1 MYRVQGSDLKE
12 YGPISEGQLREWIA
26 ENRLNRFSM
35 ACKEG
40 DPTWRPLDQFPEFAA
55 ALQSQPATSPQT
67 GSGVPVADPERAR
80 RLLQGPS
87 LALLLMGTVGLVITL
102 SGFVARDWLIDAL
115 VRATSTLPATVPADQ
130 LGLWKTELSRNLG
143 LRDYARGLAGVVING
158 VMIAGALAMRR
169 LENRNLALAAATF
182 ALIPCQCCCCVSIP
196 FGIWALLM
204 LNRPEVKQSF
214 R

>member
-1 MYRVQGSDLKE
+1 MYRVQGTDLKE
-12 YGPISEGQLREWIA
+12 YGPVTEGQVREWIA

-35 ACKEG
+35 ARKEG
-40 DPTWRPLDQFPEFAA
+40 DPAWRPLDQYPEFAA
-55 ALQSQPATSPQT
+55 ALQSQPAVSPASANA
-67 GSGVPVADPERAR
+67 GPMPDPERAR

-102 SGFVARDWLIDAL
+102 SGFVARDWLVDVL
-115 VRATSTLPATVPADQ
+115 LRATSTLPAAVPPEQ

-143 LRDYARGLAGVVING
+143 LRDYVRGLAGVVING
-158 VMIAGALAMRR
+158 VMIAGALSMRR
-169 LENRNLALAAATF
+169 LENRTLALAAATF

-196 FGIWALLM
+196 FGVWALLM

>member
-1 MYRVQGSDLKE
+1 MYRVQGTDLKE
-12 YGPISEGQLREWIA
+12 YGPVTEKQVLEWIA
-26 ENRLNRFSM
+26 ENRLNAFSM
-35 ACKEG
+35 AQKEG
-40 DPTWRPLDQFPEFAA
+40 DPEWRPLSQYPEFTS
-55 ALQSQPATSPQT
+55 ALQAQPALPPPLASAATAPDPQ
-67 GSGVPVADPERAR
+67 RAA

-102 SGFVARDWLIDAL
+102 SGFVARDWLVDAL
-115 VRATSTLPATVPADQ
+115 LRATANFPAAVPSEQ
-130 LGLWKTELSRNLG
+130 LGLWKTELSRDLT
-143 LRDYARGLAGVVING
+143 LRDYVRGLAGVVING

-196 FGIWALLM
+196 FGVWALLM

>member
-12 YGPISEGQLREWIA
+12 YGPVTEGQIREWIS
-26 ENRLNRFSM
+26 ENRLNRFSK
-35 ACKEG
+35 AQKEG
-40 DPTWRPLDQFPEFAA
+40 DPTWRPLDQFPEFTI
-55 ALQSQPATSPQT
+55 ALQSQPAVAPPATPAPP
-67 GSGVPVADPERAR
+67 VPDPERAR

-102 SGFVARDWLIDAL
+102 SGFVARDWLVDAL
-115 VRATSTLPATVPADQ
+115 VQATSTLPAAVPADQ
-130 LGLWKTELSRNLG
+130 LGLWKTELSRSLG
-143 LRDYARGLAGVVING
+143 LRDYARGLAGVAING

-196 FGIWALLM
+196 FGVWALLM

>member
-1 MYRVQGSDLKE
+1 MYRVQGTDLKE
-12 YGPISEGQLREWIA
+12 YGPVTEGQVREWIA

-35 ACKEG
+35 ARKEG
-40 DPTWRPLDQFPEFAA
+40 DPARRPLDQFPEFAA
-55 ALQSQPATSPQT
+55 ALQSQPLLTSP
-67 GSGVPVADPERAR
+67 GSEAPAPDPERAR

-102 SGFVARDWLIDAL
+102 SGFVARDWLVDAL
-115 VRATSTLPATVPADQ
+115 IRATSTLLAAVPADQ
-130 LGLWKTELSRNLG
+130 LGLWKTELSRSLG
-143 LRDYARGLAGVVING
+143 LRDYARGLAGVAING

-196 FGIWALLM
+196 FGVWALLM

>member
-12 YGPISEGQLREWIA
+12 YGPVSEGQLREWIA

-35 ACKEG
+35 ARKEG
-40 DPTWRPLDQFPEFAA
+40 DPTWRPLDQFPEFAD
-55 ALQSQPATSPQT
+55 ALRSQPAVSPA
-67 GSGVPVADPERAR
+67 SAHAAAAPDPERAR

-102 SGFVARDWLIDAL
+102 SGFIARDWLVDLL
-115 VRATSTLPATVPADQ
+115 VQATSTLPAAVPVDQ
-130 LGLWKTELSRNLG
+130 LGLWKTELSRGLG

-196 FGIWALLM
+196 FGVWALLM
-204 LNRPEVKQSF
+204 LNDPEVKQAF

>member
-12 YGPISEGQLREWIA
+12 YGPITEQQLREWIA
-26 ENRLNRFSM
+26 ENRLNQFSL
-35 ACKEG
+35 AQKEG
-40 DPTWRPLDQFPEFAA
+40 EATWRPLDQYPEFAA
-55 ALQSQPATSPQT
+55 ALESQPALPPPLAAAALAPDPQ
-67 GSGVPVADPERAR
+67 RAA

-102 SGFVARDWLIDAL
+102 SGFVARDWLVDAL
-115 VRATSTLPATVPADQ
+115 LRATANFPAAVPSEQ
-130 LGLWKTELSRNLG
+130 LGLWKTELSRNLTM
-143 LRDYARGLAGVVING
+143 RDYVRGLAGVVING

-196 FGIWALLM
+196 FGVWALLM

>member
-12 YGPISEGQLREWIA
+12 YGPVTEGQVREWIA

-35 ACKEG
+35 ARKEG
-40 DPTWRPLDQFPEFAA
+40 DPARRPLDQFPEFAA
-55 ALQSQPATSPQT
+55 ALQSQPLLTSP
-67 GSGVPVADPERAR
+67 GSEVPAPDPERAR
-80 RLLQGPS
+80 RLLKGPS

-102 SGFVARDWLIDAL
+102 SGFVARDWLVDAL
-115 VRATSTLPATVPADQ
+115 IRATSTLPAAVPADQ
-130 LGLWKTELSRNLG
+130 LGLWKTELSRSLG
-143 LRDYARGLAGVVING
+143 LRDYARGLAGVAING

-196 FGIWALLM
+196 FGVWALLM

>member
-12 YGPISEGQLREWIA
+12 YGPVTEGQVREWIA

-35 ACKEG
+35 ARKEG
-40 DPTWRPLDQFPEFAA
+40 DPARRPLDQFPEFAA
-55 ALQSQPATSPQT
+55 ALQSQPLLTSP
-67 GSGVPVADPERAR
+67 GSEVPAPDPERAR
-80 RLLQGPS
+80 RLLKGPS

-102 SGFVARDWLIDAL
+102 SGFVARDWLVDAL
-115 VRATSTLPATVPADQ
+115 VRATSTLPAAVPADQ
-130 LGLWKTELSRNLG
+130 LGLWKTELSRSLG
-143 LRDYARGLAGVVING
+143 LRDYARGLAGVAING

-196 FGIWALLM
+196 FGVWALLM

>member
-12 YGPISEGQLREWIA
+12 YGPVTEGQVREWIA

-35 ACKEG
+35 ARKEG
-40 DPTWRPLDQFPEFAA
+40 DPAWRLLDQFPEFAA
-55 ALQSQPATSPQT
+55 ALQSQPLLTSP
-67 GSGVPVADPERAR
+67 GSEVPAPDPERAR
-80 RLLQGPS
+80 RLLKGPS

-102 SGFVARDWLIDAL
+102 SGFVARDWLVDAL
-115 VRATSTLPATVPADQ
+115 VRATSTLPAAGPADQ
-130 LGLWKTELSRNLG
+130 LGLWKTERSRSLG
-143 LRDYARGLAGVVING
+143 LRDYARGLAGVAING

-196 FGIWALLM
+196 FGVWALLM